1 MELQSGRGFR
11 RLAPFFARLIRA
23 AFLGTAMLAG
33 TELAGA
39 ASLYNIAKVHVDVTA
54 RDAVIAREKGIAEAE
69 TRAMDR
75 LLRRLVPLSSQA
87 SLPTFPHS
95 EIEGL
100 VAGIAIRSEK
110 MSATRYIGVLDV
122 RFYPGAVRQLLISR
136 SIPFVDAPAS
146 AISILPVMLQGDRV
160 ATNEGSADWREAW
173 ERLDLENG
181 VAPATLVAS
190 RGGLNAKTVRAVV
203 AGDTD
208 AYAGLRSIYGYGGLV
223 IAAGELVDG
232 FFRVR
237 LAGEDA
243 AGRVDAAVTSAV
255 NARDRQAA
263 ADAAARLAL
272 TTLER
277 RWQKR
282 LDPGFEEA
290 ADGLLRRR
298 SLYPDDVSGTDE
310 AALGHVGAVI
320 EFFSA
325 RDWQQI
331 HFGLQRVEGLR
342 DFAVTSR
349 SARAAQ
355 VTFDFA
361 GSVDQLQAVLAQNG
375 IALYERDGTLVMRA
389 R

>member
-1 MELQSGRGFR
+1 MGLQSGKGFR
-11 RLAPFFARLIRA
+11 RLAPFFARLSRA
-23 AFLGTAMLAG
+23 VLLGAGLLAG
-33 TELAGA
+33 PGMAGA
-39 ASLYNIAKVHVDVTA
+39 ASLYNVAKVHVDVTA
-54 RDAVIAREKGIAEAE
+54 KDAVIAREKGMAEAE
-69 TRAMDR
+69 TRAMER
-75 LLRRLVPLSSQA
+75 LLCRLVPLSSQA
-87 SLPTFPHS
+87 AIPKFSHG

-110 MSATRYIGVLDV
+110 TSATRYIGVLDV
-122 RFYPGAVRQLLISR
+122 RFYPGAVRQLLMSR
-136 SIPFVDAPAS
+136 SIPVVDAPAS
-146 AISILPVMLQGDRV
+146 AISILPVMLEGDEIARD
-160 ATNEGSADWREAW
+160 ASADWRAAW

-181 VAPATLVAS
+181 VAPATLVTP
-190 RGGLNAKTVRAVV
+190 REYLDAKTVRAVL
-203 AGDTD
+203 AGDAD
-208 AYAGLRSIYGYGGLV
+208 AYAGLRSLYGYGGLV
-223 IAAGELVDG
+223 IAAGEIADG

-243 AGRVDAAVTSAV
+243 AGRVDAVVTSAAH
-255 NARDRQAA
+255 ARDRDAT
-263 ADAAARLAL
+263 ADAGARLGL

-282 LDPGFEEA
+282 LDPGYEEA
-290 ADGLLRRR
+290 ADELLMRR
-298 SLYPDDVSGTDE
+298 SLYPDEEPETDA
-310 AALGHVGAVI
+310 AALGPVDAVI

-342 DFAVTSR
+342 DFAVTSQ
-349 SARAAQ
+349 SSRAAS
-355 VTFDFA
+355 VSFDFD